1 MPIPDPIPFLLVL
14 ARLGGLVVAAP
25 LFGHLLVPLRVRAGM
40 ALLFAAALS
49 PLIPPVT
56 TVPTSLWQLGAA
68 IASEAALGTLM
79 GVVAQLVFA
88 GVQLGGQIAGMQ
100 MGFGMANLIDPAA
113 HSHVTVVAEW
123 QQLIALLVFL
133 LLDVHHV
140 LLRAVLES
148 FRVAPPGGLPL
159 LGGVALRD
167 AVGLAGEVFVIGVR
181 LSAPVLLVILLTN
194 GAMGVLARTV
204 PQLNVFVVG
213 FPVNVGVGLLVLGAA
228 LPFAV
233 RFLAGQF
240 GALGPT
246 LDGLVRGLTHG

>member
-1 MPIPDPIPFLLVL
+1 MAIPDPIPFLLVL
-14 ARLGGLVVAAP
+14 ARFGGLIVAAP
-25 LFGHLLVPLRVRAGM
+25 LFGHLLVPMRVRAAM
-40 ALLFAAALS
+40 AVLFATALS
-49 PLIPPVT
+49 PLVPQAAT
-56 TVPTSLWQLGAA
+56 LPTSLWQLGGAVA
-68 IASEAALGTLM
+68 CEAALGTLM
-79 GVVAQLVFA
+79 GIVAQLVFA
-88 GVQLGGQIAGMQ
+88 GVQLGGQLAGMQ

-113 HSHVTVVAEW
+113 HAHVTVIAEW
-123 QQLIALLVFL
+123 QQLLALLVFL

-148 FRVAPPGGLPL
+148 FQVAPPGGLPF

-181 LSAPVLLVILLTN
+181 LAAPVLLVILLTN

-233 RFLAGQF
+233 GFLTQQF
-240 GALGPT
+240 GQLAPM
-246 LDGLVRGLTHG
+246 LDGLVRGLAHG